1 MAKLEN
7 VNVDRIKALAQ
18 EMGMTMKYLA
28 GCIGKH
34 PGYLSCVRNGT
45 DRISEEDLTVIADR
59 LSTTV
64 QYLTNQTDD
73 PKPPPMEDEQRI
85 ARLMEVVKNFSTHQM
100 DDLIAFAE
108 IVESEI
114 LYGFPDEYVGFTGD
128 RRDLIACIKSFT
140 EKKIPALRKLV
151 RICETCDY
159 LDELIEL
166 NEVYIG
172 LPKSGKRQLL
182 GKAYELLDAQATPR
196 TGDELIPPNID
207 MVATVM
213 DSRIKK

>member
-45 DRISEEDLTVIADR
+45 DRISEEDLAVIADR

-73 PKPPPMEDEQRI
+73 PKLPPMEDEQRT
-85 ARLMEVVKNFSTHQM
+85 ARLMEVVKNFSIHQM

-114 LYGFPDEYVGFTGD
+114 LYGFPDEYAGFTGD
-128 RRDLIACIKSFT
+128 RRDLIACIKSFA

-151 RICETCDY
+151 RICESCDC

-166 NEVYIG
+166 NEAYIG
-172 LPKSGKRQLL
+172 LPKSGKRQLM
-182 GKAYELLDAQATPR
+182 GKAYELLDAQSAPR
-196 TGDELIPPNID
+196 TGDELTPPDAN
-207 MVATVM
+207 MAVTVI